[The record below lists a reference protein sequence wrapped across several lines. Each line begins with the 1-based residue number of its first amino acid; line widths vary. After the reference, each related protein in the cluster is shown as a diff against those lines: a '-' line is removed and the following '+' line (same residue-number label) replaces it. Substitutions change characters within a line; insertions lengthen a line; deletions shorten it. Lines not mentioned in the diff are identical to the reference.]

1 MRKLRAIFIALL
13 LALALAPAATADSIT
28 GRGAPPESAGASL
41 PFANGF
47 MMRLAAA
54 QKHLND
60 TISAEFRSVR
70 DGGSRLAILAI
81 LGLSF
86 LYGALHAVG
95 PGHGKAVVASYFV
108 ANRARWTAG
117 IVMGSMISLIQGVSA
132 IAMVGLL
139 AILLQWRQFE
149 VLNRTASVEFVSYA
163 LIALLG
169 AVMLFR
175 ALTGRGHHH
184 DHEHHH
190 HADHVPLPSGE
201 RSGEGAGAS
210 HETHHAAASH
220 PGPHPG
226 GERGKARP
234 PRLDLKLVIAAGLT
248 PCASAI
254 IILLFALA
262 NDALGVGIAAVA
274 VLSLGMAL
282 TVSTIGVASVLGRH
296 TLLRVLDAVGVKS
309 HRFEQSLAAV
319 GAFCIVAVSSLL
331 MLGAWYRI

>member
-1 MRKLRAIFIALL
+1 MTALRALIVALL
-13 LALALAPAATADSIT
+13 LALALAPAASADSIT

-54 QKHLND
+54 QKRLND

-70 DGGSRLAILAI
+70 DGGSRMAILVI

-149 VLNRTASVEFVSYA
+149 VLNRAASVEFVSYA

-184 DHEHHH
+184 DHEHHEH
-190 HADHVPLPSGE
+190 SPHPPLPSGE
-201 RSGEGAGAS
+201 RGKGS
-210 HETHHAAASH
+210 TH
-220 PGPHPG
+220 
-226 GERGKARP
+226 
-234 PRLDLKLVIAAGLT
+234 RLDLKLVIAAGLT

>member
-1 MRKLRAIFIALL
+1 MRRVRAIFIALV
-13 LALALAPAATADSIT
+13 LALAIAPTASADSIT

-54 QKHLND
+54 QKRLND

-175 ALTGRGHHH
+175 AVTGRGHHH
-184 DHEHHH
+184 HGLGEHAHHEHHEH
-190 HADHVPLPSGE
+190 HE
-201 RSGEGAGAS
+201 
-210 HETHHAAASH
+210 HEHAHDHAAAR
-220 PGPHPG
+220 PRPH
-226 GERGKARP
+226 
-234 PRLDLKLVIAAGLT
+234 RLDLKLVIAAGLT

-319 GAFCIVAVSSLL
+319 GAFCIVAVSTLL

>member
-1 MRKLRAIFIALL
+1 MRGLRTFLLGILLILAI
-13 LALALAPAATADSIT
+13 APAASADSIT

-41 PFANGF
+41 PFVNGF
-47 MMRLAAA
+47 MMRLANA
-54 QKHLND
+54 QKQLND
-60 TISAEFRSVR
+60 TISREFRSVH

-117 IVMGSMISLIQGVSA
+117 IVMGSLISLIQGASA

-139 AILLQWRQFE
+139 AIVLQWRQFE

-184 DHEHHH
+184 HHGLDDHDHRDHHGH
-190 HADHVPLPSGE
+190 HAHEQALPPQPDPL
-201 RSGEGAGAS
+201 
-210 HETHHAAASH
+210 
-220 PGPHPG
+220 PG
-226 GERGKARP
+226 GERGQERP
-234 PRLDLKLVIAAGLT
+234 HRLNLKLVIAAGLT

-262 NDALGVGIAAVA
+262 NEALGVGIVAVA
-274 VLSLGMAL
+274 VLSLGMAI
-282 TVSTIGVASVLGRH
+282 TVSIVGVASVLGRH
-296 TLLRVLDAVGVKS
+296 TLLRVLDAVGVGS
-309 HRFEQSLAAV
+309 HRFEQSLAAI
-319 GAFCIVAVSSLL
+319 GAFCIVVFASLL

>member
-1 MRKLRAIFIALL
+1 MRTLRAIFTALL
-13 LALALAPAATADSIT
+13 LALAIAAAASADSIT

-47 MMRLAAA
+47 MMRLASA
-54 QKHLND
+54 QKRLND

-70 DGGSRLAILAI
+70 DGGSRMAILAI

-117 IVMGSMISLIQGVSA
+117 IVMGSMISVIQGVSA

-169 AVMLFR
+169 AAMLFR

-184 DHEHHH
+184 HHRLDEREHHDHRHHEHE
-190 HADHVPLPSGE
+190 HAP
-201 RSGEGAGAS
+201 
-210 HETHHAAASH
+210 AA
-220 PGPHPG
+220 PRPH
-226 GERGKARP
+226 RP
-234 PRLDLKLVIAAGLT
+234 DLRLVIAAGLT

-309 HRFEQSLAAV
+309 HRFEQSLAAI

>member
-1 MRKLRAIFIALL
+1 MRALQALLVALL
-13 LALALAPAATADSIT
+13 LTLALAPAASADSIT

-54 QKHLND
+54 QKRLND
-60 TISAEFRSVR
+60 TISAEFRSVH
-70 DGGSRLAILAI
+70 DGGSRMAFLVI

-108 ANRARWTAG
+108 ANRARWTSG
-117 IVMGSMISLIQGVSA
+117 IVMGSLISLIQGVSA

-139 AILLQWRQFE
+139 AIVLQWRQFE

-184 DHEHHH
+184 DHDHDHDHDHHD
-190 HADHVPLPSGE
+190 HAEQVP
-201 RSGEGAGAS
+201 R
-210 HETHHAAASH
+210 
-220 PGPHPG
+220 PG
-226 GERGKARP
+226 GERGKPRP
-234 PRLDLKLVIAAGLT
+234 HRLDLKLVIAAGLT

>member
-1 MRKLRAIFIALL
+1 MTALRALIVALL
-13 LALALAPAATADSIT
+13 LALALAPAASADSIT

-54 QKHLND
+54 QKRLND

-70 DGGSRLAILAI
+70 DGGSRMAILVI

-86 LYGALHAVG
+86 LYGALHAGG

-149 VLNRTASVEFVSYA
+149 VLNRAASVEFVSYA

-184 DHEHHH
+184 DHEHHEH
-190 HADHVPLPSGE
+190 SPHPPLPSGE
-201 RSGEGAGAS
+201 RGKGS
-210 HETHHAAASH
+210 TH
-220 PGPHPG
+220 
-226 GERGKARP
+226 
-234 PRLDLKLVIAAGLT
+234 RLDLKLVIAAGLT